1 MKSTPHFLCI
11 YPKRSDGVADSL
23 FLIMIQKLY
32 KSPEVEIIETH
43 TEGILCASNGDLELD
58 MNPEDGN
65 M

>member
-1 MKSTPHFLCI
+1 MELQTH
-11 YPKRSDGVADSL
+11 L

-32 KSPEVEIIETH
+32 KSPAVEIIETL
-43 TEGILCASNGDLELD
+43 TEGILCTSNGDLELD